1 MIISYAQNFEDVMLN
16 RVFRDREAGFYVD
29 VGAADPTHLSVTKTF
44 YDRGWT
50 GINIEPHP
58 DFFRQLAEQRPRD
71 INLNCGASVSD
82 GEATLYE
89 FPDREWSSLAPEVSK
104 AAPDRRGPIAQRQV
118 PVTTLTA
125 ILDKHAAGRQIDFL
139 KIDVEGWEKEVLQ
152 GIDLKRYRPTIILLE
167 AVDRHTREISSDWEA
182 DLLAAGYKLVYFDG
196 LNKFYAGREHEGIES
211 HFAVPPNVFDDF
223 HLSAVVERQQQINT
237 LLWASRDS
245 DRAADLRQIEAL
257 TAQLRLFETDRA
269 SHLNQIHILTDMV
282 HDLQRQLATSESDR
296 AARLEKLNR
305 LTELFASAEAE
316 QSRRLAQIQSLSNQL
331 AQARAPVTSE
341 SDAMEHAKTLIAKI
355 QMLERVNT
363 ATAESLEQAKAELAV
378 YRRTVR
384 VGPLL
389 FGLCAKT

>member
-16 RVFRDREAGFYVD
+16 RVFRDRNTGFYVD
-29 VGAADPTHLSVTKTF
+29 VGAADPTHLSVTKAF
-44 YDRGWT
+44 YDRGWS
-50 GINIEPHP
+50 GINVEPHP
-58 DFFRQLAEQRPRD
+58 DFFKQLAEQRPRD
-71 INLNCGASVSD
+71 INLNCGAGASD

-104 AAPDRRGPIAQRQV
+104 AAPDRHGPVAQRQV
-118 PVTTLTA
+118 SVATLNA

-152 GIDLKRYRPTIILLE
+152 GMDLKRYRPTIILLE
-167 AVDRHTREISSDWEA
+167 AVDRHTKEVSSDWEG
-182 DLLAAGYKLVYFDG
+182 DLFAAGYKLVYFDG
-196 LNKFYAGREHEGIES
+196 LNKFYAGEEHEGIEA

-223 HLSAVVERQQQINT
+223 HLAAVVERQQQVNA

-245 DRAADLRQIEAL
+245 DRAAELRQIEAL

-296 AARLEKLNR
+296 AARLEKINR
-305 LTELFASAEAE
+305 MTELFAAAEAE
-316 QSRRLAQIQSLSNQL
+316 QTRRLEQIQSLSNQL
-331 AQARAPVTSE
+331 AQLRAPVANDGEAT
-341 SDAMEHAKTLIAKI
+341 AHAKALIAKI
-355 QMLERVNT
+355 QLLERVNT
-363 ATAESLEQAKAELAV
+363 GTSESLEQAKAELAA
-378 YRRTVR
+378 YRRMVR

-389 FGLCAKT
+389 FGLRAKT